1 MNKRMSTIETGG
13 KALKHIEER
22 KASASTMGNYGQTTA
37 KSYSKYEN
45 NYDFLKPK
53 LQKKE

>member
-1 MNKRMSTIETGG
+1 MSTIEAGG

-22 KASASTMGNYGQTTA
+22 KASASTMGNYDQ
-37 KSYSKYEN
+37 SYSKYEN

-53 LQKKE
+53 LRKTE

>member
-1 MNKRMSTIETGG
+1 MNKRMSTIETGS
-13 KALKHIEER
+13 KTLNQIEER
-22 KASASTMGNYGQTTA
+22 KKSVSTIKTYD
-37 KSYSKYEN
+37 KSYSKYDN

>member
-22 KASASTMGNYGQTTA
+22 KASASTMGNYGQTTT

-45 NYDFLKPK
+45 NYDFLRPK